1 MENSSDVLI
10 IPLLL
15 LKLVYIIRMIFII
28 LLIVGFVI
36 EISEHLKKEKFSS
49 LKVIKI
55 LLKYSFTGLIV
66 WISPYVFFKWMKYII
81 YFLRQ

>member
-36 EISEHLKKEKFSS
+36 EISEHLKKEKFR
-49 LKVIKI
+49 KRK
-55 LLKYSFTGLIV
+55 
-66 WISPYVFFKWMKYII
+66 
-81 YFLRQ
+81 RD